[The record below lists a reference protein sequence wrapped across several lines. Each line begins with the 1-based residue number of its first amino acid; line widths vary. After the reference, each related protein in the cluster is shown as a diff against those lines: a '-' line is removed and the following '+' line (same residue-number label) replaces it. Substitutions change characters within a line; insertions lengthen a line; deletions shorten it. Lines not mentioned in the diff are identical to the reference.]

1 MSGFIVLD
9 VAIGISFVY
18 LLLALICSAVNEA
31 IAGAFQTRAKVL
43 EAGVTRMLGDS
54 QVKRLV
60 YEHPLIRALSPSDDK
75 IRPSYIDS
83 RKFAL
88 ALMDVTGL
96 HAEEERRA
104 LVAERKAVGETPA
117 AAPVGNQA
125 FQKTLQ
131 AVLKDRTFGPTSL
144 GAAGYAGSDQQR
156 IEAWFD
162 SQMDRVSGWY
172 KRKTQFRILALAVL
186 ITLAFNADTIAIVE
200 KLWKNP
206 TVRAAIVEQA
216 RVRAQKEPPQDLPLV
231 EYPDTN
237 RPDFSVPV
245 QPPSSNTL
253 TSEESKSLGELI
265 GWGDGLHKPPDQAY
279 GLWLEDQL
287 WQQAMHLP
295 GWLLTIMAISLG
307 APFWFDVLNRFMN
320 IRNAGRAPDEPRD
333 KSTGTTR

>member
-1 MSGFIVLD
+1 MSGFTALD
-9 VAIGISFVY
+9 VAIGLSFVY
-18 LLLALICSAVNEA
+18 LLLALVCSAVNEA
-31 IAGAFQTRAKVL
+31 IAGALKTRAKVL
-43 EAGVTRMLGDS
+43 EQGVTRMLGDP
-54 QVKRLV
+54 QVKRQV
-60 YEHPLIRALSPSDDK
+60 YEHPLIKALSLSDDE

-96 HAEEERRA
+96 HAEEEHRVM
-104 LVAERKAVGETPA
+104 VAERRAVGEAPA
-117 AAPVGNQA
+117 APPVGNA
-125 FQKTLQ
+125 TFQKTLQ
-131 AVLKDRTFGPTSL
+131 TVLKDRTYGPSSL

-172 KRKTQFRILALAVL
+172 KRKTQFRITALAVL
-186 ITLAFNADTIAIVE
+186 VTLALNADTITIIE
-200 KLWKNP
+200 KLWTDP

-237 RPDFSVPV
+237 RPDYSVPV
-245 QPPSSNTL
+245 QPPSSNAL
-253 TSEESKSLGELI
+253 TSEEQKSLGELM
-265 GWGDGLHKPPDQAY
+265 GWGDELHKPQDQAY
-279 GLWLEDQL
+279 GLWLEDLL
-287 WQQAMHLP
+287 WTQATHLP
-295 GWLLTIMAISLG
+295 GWILTIMAISLG

-333 KSTGTTR
+333 KSTGSTR